1 VTLQQSNNVSYP
13 TIQEVVSEIICQ
25 FVTHYNKREP
35 STILP
40 EKFLRKVI
48 WRVRTLSV
56 GAVVCIENFSGS
68 KNCKFRVLETFQD
81 QRTASSRYLKN
92 SKSKSNKCE
101 FHIIRQKP
109 QRIARFHE
117 RTHIFLGSY
126 LTF

>member
-1 VTLQQSNNVSYP
+1 
-13 TIQEVVSEIICQ
+13 
-25 FVTHYNKREP
+25 VTHYNKRE
-35 STILP
+35 SS

-48 WRVRTLSV
+48 WRVWTLSV

-81 QRTASSRYLKN
+81 LRTASSRYLKN
-92 SKSKSNKCE
+92 SKSKSNKCQ
-101 FHIIRQKP
+101 FHIILQKP